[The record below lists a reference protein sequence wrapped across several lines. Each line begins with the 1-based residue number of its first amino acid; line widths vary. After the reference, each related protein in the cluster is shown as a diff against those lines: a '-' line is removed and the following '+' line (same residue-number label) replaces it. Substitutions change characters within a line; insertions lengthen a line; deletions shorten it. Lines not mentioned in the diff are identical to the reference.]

1 MLKKSINSFI
11 LTVLLLGCAGSSA
24 QADSRTMTYYQLQE
38 LVYNHTA
45 DYILIDVRTA
55 AEYENGHIPSAIL
68 IPYDTIA
75 ADPPTTDKNALIIL
89 YCRTGRRS
97 GIAYE
102 TLSKMGYKNLVN
114 FGAVSNWR
122 GELTISSTP

>member
-1 MLKKSINSFI
+1 MVKNGIYTI
-11 LTVLLLGCAGSSA
+11 LFSLFLLGCAGSAA
-24 QADSRTMTYYQLQE
+24 QADSHVMTFHQLQE
-38 LVYNHTA
+38 LVYDHTA
-45 DYILIDVRTA
+45 DYILVDVRTA
-55 AEYENGHIPSAIL
+55 AEYQNGHIPSAIL

-75 ADPPTTDKNALIIL
+75 ADPPSADKNALIIL
-89 YCRTGRRS
+89 YCRSGRRA

-122 GELTISSTP
+122 DALKAGTAS

>member
-1 MLKKSINSFI
+1 MLKKGISTIMFV
-11 LTVLLLGCAGSSA
+11 VLLLGCAGSAA

-45 DYILIDVRTA
+45 DYILVDVRTA
-55 AEYENGHIPSAIL
+55 AEYESGHIPSAVL

-75 ADPPTTDKNALIIL
+75 ADPPTADKNALIIL
-89 YCRTGRRS
+89 YCRTGRRA

-102 TLSKMGYKNLVN
+102 TLRKMGYTNLVN

-122 GELTISSTP
+122 GELTSGATP